1 MEALSQN
8 GRAFFMLAIFLRRL
22 RYVHI
27 KDIGVSPLGCI
38 VIVHPCPTRL
48 GIEQRVAVHHFCVS
62 TQHLFNVQKIIVM
75 NENLILTKDSVPADI
90 ERYFRGVLALDQQDK
105 VFSVNLDDVWRLAYN
120 RKDAA
125 VRALKANFI
134 ENVDYL
140 TLPQNVERSE
150 DGTFI
155 SGRTDYYLTSA
166 CLEYFVARK
175 VRPVFEVYR
184 RVFHHAVAQVNQQP
198 SLQEQIQAK
207 LAFADWSAKFL
218 NLNEAS
224 KLGIAQKIGKIVG
237 LDDALPQSVN
247 AGTEKPITHAATD
260 LLKSHNVGISA
271 QAFNRML
278 ELKGVVKHATRPGKR
293 GKVHSWYVITPAFDK
308 YGQNQQ
314 DPKFQQQTQI
324 RWYDA
329 TFMELLTIVGLNSQT
344 SLNLN

>member
-1 MEALSQN
+1 MD
-8 GRAFFMLAIFLRRL
+8 G
-22 RYVHI
+22 
-27 KDIGVSPLGCI
+27 
-38 VIVHPCPTRL
+38 
-48 GIEQRVAVHHFCVS
+48 
-62 TQHLFNVQKIIVM
+62 
-75 NENLILTKDSVPADI
+75 NLILTKDSNPSDI

-105 VFSVNLDDVWRLAYN
+105 VFSVNLDDVWQLAYT

-140 TLPQNVERSE
+140 PLPQNVERSE

-155 SGRTDYYLTSA
+155 SGGTDYYLTSA

-184 RVFHHAVAQVNQQP
+184 RVFHHAVAQVQQQP

-207 LAFADWSAKFL
+207 LVFADWSAKFL
-218 NLNEAS
+218 NLNDAS
-224 KLGIAQKIGKIVG
+224 KLGIAQKIGKMVG

-329 TFMELLTIVGLNSQT
+329 TFTELLTIVGLNSQT

>member
-1 MEALSQN
+1 MD
-8 GRAFFMLAIFLRRL
+8 G
-22 RYVHI
+22 
-27 KDIGVSPLGCI
+27 
-38 VIVHPCPTRL
+38 
-48 GIEQRVAVHHFCVS
+48 
-62 TQHLFNVQKIIVM
+62 
-75 NENLILTKDSVPADI
+75 NLILTKDSNPSDI

-105 VFSVNLDDVWRLAYN
+105 VFSVNLDDVWQLAYT

-140 TLPQNVERSE
+140 PLPQNVERSE

-155 SGRTDYYLTSA
+155 SGGTDYYLTSA

-184 RVFHHAVAQVNQQP
+184 RVFHHAVAQIQQQP

-207 LAFADWSAKFL
+207 LVFADWSAKFL
-218 NLNEAS
+218 NLNDAS
-224 KLGIAQKIGKIVG
+224 KLGIAQKIGKMVG

-329 TFMELLTIVGLNSQT
+329 TFTELLTIVGLNSQT

>member
-1 MEALSQN
+1 M
-8 GRAFFMLAIFLRRL
+8 
-22 RYVHI
+22 
-27 KDIGVSPLGCI
+27 
-38 VIVHPCPTRL
+38 
-48 GIEQRVAVHHFCVS
+48 
-62 TQHLFNVQKIIVM
+62 FNCSKFNEM
-75 NENLILTKDSVPADI
+75 NESLILTKESVPSDI

-105 VFSVNLDDVWRLAYN
+105 VFSVNLDDVWQLAYS
-120 RKDAA
+120 RKDNA
-125 VRALKANFI
+125 VRALKANFM
-134 ENVDYL
+134 ENVDYIAIQKSENSS
-140 TLPQNVERSE
+140 LPQNAEQDWGGNNKV
-150 DGTFI
+150 
-155 SGRTDYYLTSA
+155 DYYITSA

-184 RVFHHAVAQVNQQP
+184 RVFHHAVAQVQQQP

-207 LAFADWSAKFL
+207 LVFADWSAKFL
-218 NLNEAS
+218 NLNDAS
-224 KLGIAQKIGKIVG
+224 KLGIAQKIGKMVG

-329 TFMELLTIVGLNSQT
+329 TFTELLTIVGLNSQT

>member
-1 MEALSQN
+1 MNTNVILS
-8 GRAFFMLAIFLRRL
+8 
-22 RYVHI
+22 
-27 KDIGVSPLGCI
+27 
-38 VIVHPCPTRL
+38 
-48 GIEQRVAVHHFCVS
+48 
-62 TQHLFNVQKIIVM
+62 
-75 NENLILTKDSVPADI
+75 KDSNPSDI

-105 VFSVNLDDVWRLAYN
+105 VFSVNLDDVWQLAYSE
-120 RKDAA
+120 RGKA
-125 VRALKANFI
+125 VKALKQNFI
-134 ENVDYL
+134 DNVD
-140 TLPQNVERSE
+140 
-150 DGTFI
+150 FI
-155 SGRTDYYLTSA
+155 SIAQSGKTATGGFKKIDYYLTSA
-166 CLEYFVARK
+166 CLEYFIARK

-184 RVFHHAVAQVNQQP
+184 RVFHHAVSQVQKQP
-198 SLQEQIQAK
+198 SLQEQLQAN
-207 LAFADWSAKFL
+207 LTFADWAIKTL
-218 NLNEAS
+218 NINEAS
-224 KLGIAQKIGKIVG
+224 KLGWAKKISDKFG
-237 LDDALPQSVN
+237 LAAELPDAVN

-278 ELKGVVKHATRPGKR
+278 ELKGVVKHATRPGKK

>member
-1 MEALSQN
+1 MVL
-8 GRAFFMLAIFLRRL
+8 
-22 RYVHI
+22 
-27 KDIGVSPLGCI
+27 PLI
-38 VIVHPCPTRL
+38 VPK
-48 GIEQRVAVHHFCVS
+48 
-62 TQHLFNVQKIIVM
+62 FNCSKFNEM
-75 NENLILTKDSVPADI
+75 NENLILTKDSNPSDI
-90 ERYFRGVLALDQQDK
+90 ERYFRGVLALDQQEK
-105 VFSVNLDDVWRLAYN
+105 VFSVNLDDVWQLAYT

-140 TLPQNVERSE
+140 PLPQNVERSE

-155 SGRTDYYLTSA
+155 SGGTDYYLTSA

-175 VRPVFEVYR
+175 IRPVFEVYR
-184 RVFHHAVAQVNQQP
+184 RVFHHAVAQVQQQP

-218 NLNEAS
+218 NLNNAS
-224 KLGIAQKIGKIVG
+224 KLGIAQKIGKMVD

-324 RWYDA
+324 RWYDNL
-329 TFMELLTIVGLNSQT
+329 FSELLTIVGLNKQI
-344 SLNLN
+344 SLNL

>member
-1 MEALSQN
+1 MSKIVDDMNTNVILS
-8 GRAFFMLAIFLRRL
+8 
-22 RYVHI
+22 
-27 KDIGVSPLGCI
+27 
-38 VIVHPCPTRL
+38 
-48 GIEQRVAVHHFCVS
+48 
-62 TQHLFNVQKIIVM
+62 
-75 NENLILTKDSVPADI
+75 KDSNPSDI

-105 VFSVNLDDVWRLAYN
+105 VFSVNLDDVWQLVYSERS
-120 RKDAA
+120 KA

-134 ENVDYL
+134 ENVDF
-140 TLPQNVERSE
+140 LPIARDGKRSN
-150 DGTFI
+150 DGKFAW
-155 SGRTDYYLTSA
+155 GGTDYYLTSA

-184 RVFHHAVAQVNQQP
+184 RVFHHAVAQVQQQP
-198 SLQEQIQAK
+198 SLQEQIQAN
-207 LAFADWSAKFL
+207 LTFADWAIKTL
-218 NLNEAS
+218 NINEAS
-224 KLGIAQKIGKIVG
+224 KLGWAKKISDKFG
-237 LDDALPQSVN
+237 LAAELPDAVN
-247 AGTEKPITHAATD
+247 AGTENPITHAATD

>member
-1 MEALSQN
+1 MDAVKVFNHPVFGQVRVIDDNASGELLFCANDVTHALEYAN
-8 GRAFFMLAIFLRRL
+8 GRKAVADHVDSRDILKR
-22 RYVHI
+22 
-27 KDIGVSPLGCI
+27 DIGVVTG
-38 VIVHPCPTRL
+38 
-48 GIEQRVAVHHFCVS
+48 
-62 TQHLFNVQKIIVM
+62 K
-75 NENLILTKDSVPADI
+75 
-90 ERYFRGVLALDQQDK
+90 
-105 VFSVNLDDVWRLAYN
+105 
-120 RKDAA
+120 
-125 VRALKANFI
+125 KA
-134 ENVDYL
+134 
-140 TLPQNVERSE
+140 
-150 DGTFI
+150 DGTDAYQTVNTTFI
-155 SGRTDYYLTSA
+155 NESGVYSLIFSSKQERAKEFKHWVTSEV
-166 CLEYFVARK
+166 LPSIRK
-175 VRPVFEVYR
+175 TGQYNANVSS
-184 RVFHHAVAQVNQQP
+184 ATLN
-198 SLQEQIQAK
+198 EQLQAK

-218 NLNEAS
+218 NLNDAS
-224 KLGIAQKIGKIVG
+224 KLGIAQKIGKMVG
-237 LDDALPQSVN
+237 LDNALPQSVN

>member
-1 MEALSQN
+1 
-8 GRAFFMLAIFLRRL
+8 
-22 RYVHI
+22 
-27 KDIGVSPLGCI
+27 
-38 VIVHPCPTRL
+38 
-48 GIEQRVAVHHFCVS
+48 
-62 TQHLFNVQKIIVM
+62 M
-75 NENLILTKDSVPADI
+75 NENLILTKDSVPSDI

-105 VFSVNLDDVWRLAYN
+105 VFSVNLDDVWQLAYS
-120 RKDAA
+120 RKDNA
-125 VRALKANFI
+125 VRALKANFM
-134 ENVDYL
+134 ENVDYIAIQKSENNS
-140 TLPQNVERSE
+140 LPQNAEQDWGGNNKV
-150 DGTFI
+150 
-155 SGRTDYYLTSA
+155 DYYITSA

-184 RVFHHAVAQVNQQP
+184 RVFHHAVAQVQQQP
-198 SLQEQIQAK
+198 SLQEQIQAN
-207 LAFADWSAKFL
+207 LTFADWAIKTL
-218 NLNEAS
+218 NINEAS
-224 KLGIAQKIGKIVG
+224 KLGWAKKISDKFG
-237 LDDALPQSVN
+237 LAAELPDAVN

-329 TFMELLTIVGLNSQT
+329 TFTELLTIVGLNSQT

>member
-1 MEALSQN
+1 M
-8 GRAFFMLAIFLRRL
+8 
-22 RYVHI
+22 
-27 KDIGVSPLGCI
+27 
-38 VIVHPCPTRL
+38 
-48 GIEQRVAVHHFCVS
+48 
-62 TQHLFNVQKIIVM
+62 FNCSKFNEM
-75 NENLILTKDSVPADI
+75 NESLILTKESVPSDI

-105 VFSVNLDDVWRLAYN
+105 VFSVNLDDVWQLAYS
-120 RKDAA
+120 RKDNA
-125 VRALKANFI
+125 VRALKANFM
-134 ENVDYL
+134 ENVDYIAIQKSENSS
-140 TLPQNVERSE
+140 LPQNAEQDWGGNNKV
-150 DGTFI
+150 
-155 SGRTDYYLTSA
+155 DYYITSA

-184 RVFHHAVAQVNQQP
+184 RVFHHAVAQVQQQP

-207 LAFADWSAKFL
+207 LVFADWSAKFL
-218 NLNEAS
+218 NLNDAS
-224 KLGIAQKIGKIVG
+224 KLGIAQKIGKMVG

-293 GKVHSWYVITPAFDK
+293 GKVHSWYVITPAFAK

>member
-1 MEALSQN
+1 
-8 GRAFFMLAIFLRRL
+8 
-22 RYVHI
+22 
-27 KDIGVSPLGCI
+27 
-38 VIVHPCPTRL
+38 
-48 GIEQRVAVHHFCVS
+48 
-62 TQHLFNVQKIIVM
+62 M
-75 NENLILTKDSVPADI
+75 NESLILTKESIPSDI

-105 VFSVNLDDVWRLAYN
+105 VFSVNLDDVWQLAYS
-120 RKDAA
+120 RKDNA
-125 VRALKANFI
+125 VRALKANFM
-134 ENVDYL
+134 ENVDYIAIQKSENSS
-140 TLPQNVERSE
+140 LPQNAEQDWGGNNKV
-150 DGTFI
+150 
-155 SGRTDYYLTSA
+155 DYYITSA

-184 RVFHHAVAQVNQQP
+184 RVFHHAVAQVQQQP
-198 SLQEQIQAK
+198 SLQEQIQAN
-207 LAFADWSAKFL
+207 LTFADWAIKTL
-218 NLNEAS
+218 NINEAS
-224 KLGIAQKIGKIVG
+224 KLGWAKKISDKFG
-237 LDDALPQSVN
+237 LAAELPNAVN

>member
-1 MEALSQN
+1 MNTNVILS
-8 GRAFFMLAIFLRRL
+8 
-22 RYVHI
+22 
-27 KDIGVSPLGCI
+27 
-38 VIVHPCPTRL
+38 
-48 GIEQRVAVHHFCVS
+48 
-62 TQHLFNVQKIIVM
+62 
-75 NENLILTKDSVPADI
+75 KDSNPSDI
-90 ERYFRGVLALDQQDK
+90 ERYFRSVLALDQQDK
-105 VFSVNLDDVWRLAYN
+105 VFSVNLDEVWQLAYSE
-120 RKDAA
+120 RGKA
-125 VRALKANFI
+125 VKALKQNFI
-134 ENVDYL
+134 DNVD
-140 TLPQNVERSE
+140 
-150 DGTFI
+150 FI
-155 SGRTDYYLTSA
+155 SIDQLGKTATGGFKKIDYYLTSA
-166 CLEYFVARK
+166 CLEYFIARK

-184 RVFHHAVAQVNQQP
+184 RVFHHAVSQVQQQP

-207 LAFADWSAKFL
+207 LVFADWSAKFL

-224 KLGIAQKIGKIVG
+224 KLGIAQKIGKMVG

-314 DPKFQQQTQI
+314 DPRFQQQTQI

>member
-1 MEALSQN
+1 MD
-8 GRAFFMLAIFLRRL
+8 G
-22 RYVHI
+22 
-27 KDIGVSPLGCI
+27 
-38 VIVHPCPTRL
+38 
-48 GIEQRVAVHHFCVS
+48 
-62 TQHLFNVQKIIVM
+62 
-75 NENLILTKDSVPADI
+75 NLILTKDSVPTDI

-155 SGRTDYYLTSA
+155 SGGTDYYLTSA

-184 RVFHHAVAQVNQQP
+184 RVFHHAVAQVQQQP
-198 SLQEQIQAK
+198 SLQEQIQAN
-207 LAFADWSAKFL
+207 LTFADWAIKTL
-218 NLNEAS
+218 NINEAS
-224 KLGIAQKIGKIVG
+224 KLGWAKKISDKFG
-237 LDDALPQSVN
+237 LAAELPDAVN

>member
-1 MEALSQN
+1 
-8 GRAFFMLAIFLRRL
+8 
-22 RYVHI
+22 
-27 KDIGVSPLGCI
+27 
-38 VIVHPCPTRL
+38 
-48 GIEQRVAVHHFCVS
+48 
-62 TQHLFNVQKIIVM
+62 M
-75 NENLILTKDSVPADI
+75 NENLILTKESVPTDI

-155 SGRTDYYLTSA
+155 SGGTDYYLTSA

-184 RVFHHAVAQVNQQP
+184 RVFHHAVAQVHQQP

-224 KLGIAQKIGKIVG
+224 KLGIAQKIGKMVG

-247 AGTEKPITHAATD
+247 AGTENPITHAATD
-260 LLKSHNVGISA
+260 LLKSHNVGISV

-278 ELKGVVKHATRPGKR
+278 EIKGVVKHATRPGKR
-293 GKVHSWYVITPAFDK
+293 GKVHSWYVITPSFDK

-314 DPKFQQQTQI
+314 DPRFQQQTQI

>member
-1 MEALSQN
+1 MNTNVILS
-8 GRAFFMLAIFLRRL
+8 
-22 RYVHI
+22 
-27 KDIGVSPLGCI
+27 
-38 VIVHPCPTRL
+38 
-48 GIEQRVAVHHFCVS
+48 
-62 TQHLFNVQKIIVM
+62 
-75 NENLILTKDSVPADI
+75 KDSNPSDI
-90 ERYFRGVLALDQQDK
+90 ERYFRSVLALDQQDK
-105 VFSVNLDDVWRLAYN
+105 VFSVNLDEVWQLAYSE
-120 RKDAA
+120 RGKA
-125 VRALKANFI
+125 VKALKQNFI
-134 ENVDYL
+134 DNVD
-140 TLPQNVERSE
+140 
-150 DGTFI
+150 FI
-155 SGRTDYYLTSA
+155 SFAQYGKTATGGFKKIDYYLTSA
-166 CLEYFVARK
+166 CLEYFIARK

-184 RVFHHAVAQVNQQP
+184 RVFHHVVAQVQQQP

-218 NLNEAS
+218 NLNDAS
-224 KLGIAQKIGKIVG
+224 KLGIAQKIGKMVG

>member
-1 MEALSQN
+1 
-8 GRAFFMLAIFLRRL
+8 
-22 RYVHI
+22 
-27 KDIGVSPLGCI
+27 
-38 VIVHPCPTRL
+38 
-48 GIEQRVAVHHFCVS
+48 
-62 TQHLFNVQKIIVM
+62 M
-75 NENLILTKDSVPADI
+75 NENLILTKDSVPSDI

-105 VFSVNLDDVWRLAYN
+105 VFSVNLDDVWQLAYSE
-120 RKDAA
+120 RGKAM
-125 VRALKANFI
+125 RALKANFI
-134 ENVDYL
+134 ENVDF
-140 TLPQNVERSE
+140 LPIAKNGENLHAHNGKQDWGGSNK
-150 DGTFI
+150 I
-155 SGRTDYYLTSA
+155 DYYLTSA
-166 CLEYFVARK
+166 CLEYFIARK
-175 VRPVFEVYR
+175 VRLVFEVYR
-184 RVFHHAVAQVNQQP
+184 RVFHHVVAQVQQQP

-218 NLNEAS
+218 NLNDAS
-224 KLGIAQKIGKIVG
+224 KLGIAQKIGKMVG

-314 DPKFQQQTQI
+314 DPKFQHQTQI

>member
-1 MEALSQN
+1 MDAVKVFTHPVFGQVRVIDDNASGELLFCANDVTNALGYSN
-8 GRAFFMLAIFLRRL
+8 GRDAISRH
-22 RYVHI
+22 V
-27 KDIGVSPLGCI
+27 DIRDVAKHDMGVVTG
-38 VIVHPCPTRL
+38 
-48 GIEQRVAVHHFCVS
+48 
-62 TQHLFNVQKIIVM
+62 K
-75 NENLILTKDSVPADI
+75 
-90 ERYFRGVLALDQQDK
+90 
-105 VFSVNLDDVWRLAYN
+105 
-120 RKDAA
+120 
-125 VRALKANFI
+125 KA
-134 ENVDYL
+134 
-140 TLPQNVERSE
+140 
-150 DGTFI
+150 DGTDAYQAVITTFI
-155 SGRTDYYLTSA
+155 NESGVYSLIFSSKQERAKEFKHWVTREVLPSIRKTGQYNANVSSA
-166 CLEYFVARK
+166 TL
-175 VRPVFEVYR
+175 
-184 RVFHHAVAQVNQQP
+184 N
-198 SLQEQIQAK
+198 EQLQAK

-218 NLNEAS
+218 NLNDAS
-224 KLGIAQKIGKIVG
+224 KLGIAQKIGKMVG

-278 ELKGVVKHATRPGKR
+278 ELKGVVKHATRPGKK